1 MALCRPPERAGPS
14 TAALREEADREGERE
29 AADAG
34 DFLDRSLL
42 KSALFTGP
50 HLSMQSPLPCF
61 AFSP

>member
-34 DFLDRSLL
+34 DFLDPAVSEEG
-42 KSALFTGP
+42 SGP
-50 HLSMQSPLPCF
+50 REAIAVDTLC
-61 AFSP
+61 

>member
-34 DFLDRSLL
+34 DFLDPAVSEEG
-42 KSALFTGP
+42 SGP
-50 HLSMQSPLPCF
+50 REAVAVDTLC
-61 AFSP
+61 